1 MNKKLKLN
9 LKELLKYIILVG
21 FILFAIFSRPI
32 LTSITGSTTPLAVVE
47 GYSMFPV
54 LREGDLVFAYRPPP
68 SDIHVGDIIIY
79 RALTGQLIIHRVIKV
94 IVYNGE
100 YYYVTKGDNNF
111 APDLGQFR
119 GPGISYD
126 RVEGKIVILNGYV
139 FKIPYLGYLSIWYH
153 RR

>member
-1 MNKKLKLN
+1 MSRRLRID

-21 FILFAIFSRPI
+21 FILFAIFSRSI
-32 LTSITGSTTPLAVVE
+32 LTIVTGSSTPLAVVE

-68 SDIHVGDIIIY
+68 NDIHVGDIIIY
-79 RALTGQLIIHRVIKV
+79 RSLSGRLIIHRVIKV
-94 IVYNGE
+94 IVYSGE
-100 YYYVTKGDNNF
+100 YYYVTKGDNNI
-111 APDLGQFR
+111 APDLSQFR
-119 GPGISYD
+119 GPGVSYD
-126 RVEGKIVILNGYV
+126 RIEGKIVALNGYV